1 MMRCFSDLLEYFE
14 LTNSLFD
21 CDGLLVGCCPV
32 HEGDNGS
39 AFNINV
45 DESSPDKY
53 GRWFCNTRHCHNE
66 KPGKDVISLTWMLLE
81 KKRGRRLNFPEVIN
95 FCEEFCS
102 NVKPR
107 PLDSSPISGFRSVK
121 KATKK
126 KQKRITR
133 QHARKYL
140 TFPAKYYLSRG
151 FTEESLD
158 EFDVG
163 FCTARESKMFGRVV
177 FPVYDSDDMYMIGC
191 VGRSVKEGPAKWIN
205 QKGFSKSNFLYNHG
219 KAIKRIKETG
229 VIIIVE
235 GQGDVIRLW
244 EAGIRNAVGIFGSKL
259 SDSQEFLIQSTGVSE
274 VIVCTDNDKAGDGCY
289 ENIESRLGGLFKVSR
304 VSMGEF
310 NDVGDMSVNQ
320 INLYIKPQIK
330 GKH

>member
-1 MMRCFSDLLEYFE
+1 MRRFSDLLEYFD
-14 LTNSLFD
+14 LSDSLFE
-21 CDGLLVGCCPV
+21 CDDLLVGCCPV
-32 HEGDNGS
+32 HEGDNPS
-39 AFNINV
+39 AFNINI
-45 DESSPDKY
+45 DESEQGRY
-53 GRWFCNTRHCHNE
+53 GRWFCNTKSCHDE

-81 KKRGRRLNFPEVIN
+81 KKRDKQLNFRKVID

-102 NVKPR
+102 GVELNTENQ
-107 PLDSSPISGFRSVK
+107 S
-121 KATKK
+121 ATA
-126 KQKRITR
+126 KRKTKRKSITQGRKITR
-133 QHARKYL
+133 DRVRRHL
-140 TFPAKYYLSRG
+140 TFPSQYYLSRG
-151 FTEESLD
+151 FTEEALN

-163 FCTARESKMFGRVV
+163 LCIARESKMCGRIV

-289 ENIESRLGGLFKVSR
+289 KNIESRLGGLFKVSR
-304 VSMGEF
+304 VSMGGF